1 MKYKPQD
8 SMDYHVPG
16 IVLPPPTPIDPNAP
30 VEIRNVSACVHVVVY
45 W

>member
-1 MKYKPQD
+1 
-8 SMDYHVPG
+8 MDYHVPG